1 MSGGSSRK
9 HLIWRGTDGTWRYPK
24 EYDSVEQAWSAV
36 RGGYST
42 ITPDLVIEETA
53 TGRSVPVDIKYKA
66 YDVKKISTGD
76 IYQTFLYAYALGDD
90 PTERRAGILYPTT
103 MPTYG
108 ARLSV
113 KPVSGPTA
121 ARVAGAGINVPRA
134 LDALGTVDR
143 TALLTEI
150 RETVCDITGF
160 GG

>member
-1 MSGGSSRK
+1 M
-9 HLIWRGTDGTWRYPK
+9 
-24 EYDSVEQAWSAV
+24 

-42 ITPDLVIEETA
+42 ITPDLVIEEAA

-108 ARLSV
+108 ALVGQAGQADR
-113 KPVSGPTA
+113 PQPA
-121 ARVAGAGINVPRA
+121 PWARESTCRGHSTRSAP
-134 LDALGTVDR
+134 
-143 TALLTEI
+143 LTEP
-150 RETVCDITGF
+150 RF
-160 GG
+160 